1 MVRGI
6 CAIRPGVPGLSEN
19 IRVRSILGRFLEHSR
34 IFAFANSGGPAIADG
49 PESGPEVFIGS
60 ADLMH
65 RTLDRRVET
74 LVRLV
79 DPDQITNLLDLIDI
93 SMDSGT
99 ASWHLQ
105 ADGTWVRHSTGPD
118 GPLTDIQSTLI
129 TRQRRRLGMGQ

>member
-1 MVRGI
+1 
-6 CAIRPGVPGLSEN
+6 
-19 IRVRSILGRFLEHSR
+19 
-34 IFAFANSGGPAIADG
+34 
-49 PESGPEVFIGS
+49 
-60 ADLMH
+60 MH
-65 RTLDRRVET
+65 RNLDRRVET

-105 ADGTWVRHSTGPD
+105 ADGTWVRHATGPD

>member
-1 MVRGI
+1 
-6 CAIRPGVPGLSEN
+6 
-19 IRVRSILGRFLEHSR
+19 R

-65 RTLDRRVET
+65 RNLDRRVET

-79 DPDQITNLLDLIDI
+79 DPQQVSDLIDLI
-93 SMDSGT
+93 DVSMDDGT

-105 ADGTWVRHSTGPD
+105 SDGSWERHAVGPD
-118 GPLTDIQSTLI
+118 GPLMDIQSTLI
-129 TRQRRRLGMGQ
+129 TRQRRRLGMGR